1 MPKFVIERAIPN
13 VGQLSGPELR
23 EASAKSCRVLHDLG
37 PRIQWI
43 QSHVTPNK
51 IYCLYLAPS
60 PELIREH
67 AVRAGL
73 PADSVQEVK
82 ATIDPTT
89 AE

>member
-1 MPKFVIERAIPN
+1 MPKYVIERVIPK
-13 VGQLSGPELR
+13 VGQLTATELR
-23 EASAKSCRVLHDLG
+23 DASAKSCRVLQDLG
-37 PRIQWI
+37 PRIQWV

-51 IYCLYLAPS
+51 IYCLYLAPD

-73 PADSVQEVK
+73 PADSVQEVM

-89 AE
+89 GE